1 MDYHML
7 AEELYTMHFA
17 FEKSFYQ
24 WEENI
29 AARGEDGVL
38 LWLYY
43 SGKDMFSGDIVRKLG
58 LTSGR
63 VANILKALEKKGYI
77 IRKSDGTDARR
88 VIVSL
93 TPRGREYIRGVRT
106 KNIDR
111 RANFLEKLGEEDAE
125 CYLRLVRRGF
135 DILNS

>member
-1 MDYHML
+1 MDYRTM

-17 FEKSFYQ
+17 YEKSFYQ

-43 SGKDMFSGDIVRKLG
+43 SGKDMFSGDIGRKLG

-63 VANILKALEKKGYI
+63 VANILKALEKKDYI
-77 IRKSDGTDARR
+77 IRKSDGNDARR
-88 VIVSL
+88 VVVAL
-93 TPRGREYIRGVRT
+93 TPAGREYICGVRT
-106 KNIDR
+106 KNIER
-111 RANFLEKLGEEDAE
+111 RAHFLEKLGKEDAE
-125 CYLRLVRRGF
+125 SYLRMVRRGF
-135 DILNS
+135 DILNA

>member
-1 MDYHML
+1 MQLCSSPGPERRIAAIMHLQFGERDSSMDYRTM

-17 FEKSFYQ
+17 YEKSFYQ

-63 VANILKALEKKGYI
+63 VANILKALEKK
-77 IRKSDGTDARR
+77 
-88 VIVSL
+88 
-93 TPRGREYIRGVRT
+93 
-106 KNIDR
+106 N
-111 RANFLEKLGEEDAE
+111 
-125 CYLRLVRRGF
+125 
-135 DILNS
+135 